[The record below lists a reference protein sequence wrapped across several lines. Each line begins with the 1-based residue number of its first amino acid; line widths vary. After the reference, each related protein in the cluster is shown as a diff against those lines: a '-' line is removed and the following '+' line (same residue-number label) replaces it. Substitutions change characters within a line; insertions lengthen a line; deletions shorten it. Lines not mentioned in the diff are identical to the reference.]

1 MGANRSFGHTEEPLT
16 AASVAQ
22 LCLGLENAQ
31 HNVSAIS
38 CVLCMQDISAVS
50 AQHVCAPT
58 QHPSAVYGQGSD
70 GVWVLDV
77 LWC

>member
-1 MGANRSFGHTEEPLT
+1 MTSCSSLMSANRSFGHAEELLT

-38 CVLCMQDISAVS
+38 CVLCMQDISTVS
-50 AQHVCAPT
+50 AQHVCAPI
-58 QHPSAVYGQGSD
+58 QHLSAVYGQEK
-70 GVWVLDV
+70 
-77 LWC
+77 